1 MSTATETHTV
11 FLEQFEAALDNA
23 LLDPKTTGVESD
35 ILMEAA
41 RYLCG
46 GTGAKRMR
54 PQLVDHF
61 GSLMDIAPEARV
73 RIAVAG
79 ELIHAASLMHDD
91 VVDEGTM
98 RRGRPTVNVQWKNSV
113 AVLSGDLMLCL
124 ALQELSPLGHQVSM
138 RAVDVVA
145 SMTWAAMAEVECR
158 GDVSLDTRRW
168 RAIAEGKTGA
178 LLAWCA
184 MAPAMLAGREDLA
197 ERFALCGHHLGI
209 AFQLAD
215 DLWDML
221 GMQTGKNRF
230 ADLRNRN
237 PAYPIAVALEK
248 SEPFREGLAKFW
260 GQDDED
266 MSEETL
272 EEMGKWLLAL
282 GVHLDTMAACERE
295 IQLALEALGSYSEVA
310 GGVHIARWAHELE
323 AMARVCLG

>member
-1 MSTATETHTV
+1 MSTVAETHTV
-11 FLEQFEAALDNA
+11 FLEQFEAALEHA
-23 LLDPKTTGVESD
+23 LKDPKTAGMESD

-61 GSLMDIAPEARV
+61 GSLMDIAPAARV
-73 RIAVAG
+73 KIAVAG

-124 ALQELSPLGHQVSM
+124 ALQELSPLGHRVSM

-145 SMTWAAMAEVECR
+145 SMTWAAMAEVESR
-158 GDVSLDTRRW
+158 GDVGLDTRRW
-168 RAIAEGKTGA
+168 QAIAEGKTGA

-184 MAPAMLAGREDLA
+184 MAPALIAGRDDVA
-197 ERFALCGHHLGI
+197 ERFALCGHHLGV

-221 GMQTGKNRF
+221 GVQTGKDRF

-248 SEPFREGLAKFW
+248 SEAFREGLANFW
-260 GQDDED
+260 GENEEMND
-266 MSEETL
+266 ETL
-272 EEMGKWLLAL
+272 AEMGKWLLGL

-295 IQLALEALGSYSEVA
+295 IYLALEALGSYSEVA
-310 GGVHIARWAHELE
+310 GGVHIARWARELE
-323 AMARVCLG
+323 AMARICLG

>member
-1 MSTATETHTV
+1 MSTGTETHTV
-11 FLEQFEAALDNA
+11 FLEQFEAALEHA
-23 LLDPKTTGVESD
+23 LLDPKTAGMESD

-46 GTGAKRMR
+46 GSGAKRMR

-61 GSLMDIAPEARV
+61 GSLMDIPQDARV
-73 RIAVAG
+73 KIAVAG

-124 ALQELSPLGHQVSM
+124 ALQELSPLGHRVSM

-145 SMTWAAMAEVECR
+145 SMTWAAMAEVESR
-158 GDVSLDTRRW
+158 GDVGLDTKRW

-184 MAPAMLAGREDLA
+184 MAPAMIAGQDDVA
-197 ERFALCGHHLGI
+197 ERFALCGHHLGV

-221 GMQTGKNRF
+221 GVGTGKDRF

-260 GQDDED
+260 GQTEE
-266 MSEETL
+266 MSDETL
-272 EEMGKWLLAL
+272 EEMGKWLLGL

-295 IQLALEALGSYSEVA
+295 IHLALEALGSYSEVA
-310 GGVHIARWAHELE
+310 GGVHIARWARELE
-323 AMARVCLG
+323 AMARICLG

>member
-1 MSTATETHTV
+1 MSTATESRAS
-11 FLEQFEAALDNA
+11 FLEQFEEALGRA
-23 LLDPKTTGVESD
+23 LVDPKTTGEESD

-41 RYLCG
+41 RYLCSG
-46 GTGAKRMR
+46 SGAKRMR

-61 GSLMDIAPEARV
+61 GSLMDV
-73 RIAVAG
+73 RHEDRLKIAVVA

-98 RRGRPTVNVQWKNSV
+98 RRGRPTVNAQWKNSV

-124 ALQELSPLGHQVSM
+124 ALQELAPLGHKISL

-145 SMTWAAMAEVECR
+145 SMTYAAMAEVESR
-158 GDVSLDTRRW
+158 GDVGLDTRRW
-168 RAIAEGKTGA
+168 RAIAEGKTGS

-184 MAPAMLAGREDLA
+184 MAPALISGEEEVA

-221 GMQTGKNRF
+221 GQRTGKDRF

-248 SEPFREGLAKFW
+248 SESFREGLAEFW
-260 GQDDED
+260 GQSEA
-266 MSEETL
+266 MNEETL
-272 EEMGKWLLAL
+272 EEMGAWLLRL

-295 IQLALEALGSYSEVA
+295 IGLALEALGAYSEVA
-310 GGVHIARWAHELE
+310 GGVHVARWARELE
-323 AMARVCLG
+323 AMARICLG